1 MDTFEYSLESTYHLR
16 LVPTPPDGNCLFH
29 AISMALKRFPLGAAQ
44 QQNTSHVHVRDL
56 VCTFL
61 SDNMKYFA
69 AFNIDDAYI
78 TRMNTRGTWGG
89 EPELIAI
96 ANVYARSIE
105 IYMFDPHGRATHTR
119 TYSPVLGVEAGAPFR
134 VSLLPASGVLTD
146 APNHYSYLE
155 QVPTVL
161 GAVHRPI
168 APASMPIPEIDL
180 TSDEPMP
187 PSSDDCDPR
196 PSFLEPSALLPE
208 PGKKTRVNYYKL
220 YEHYLNTKGMHRLE
234 ADLAARAEMAWYT
247 CTCGKACRKA
257 PFADQAFERIV
268 LDPAQVNPDC
278 KVWKPWSMYQ
288 TVVRV
293 KLGRVL

>member
-1 MDTFEYSLESTYHLR
+1 MDAFEYSLESTFHLR
-16 LVPTPPDGNCLFH
+16 LVPTPMDGNCLFH
-29 AISMALKRFPLGAAQ
+29 AISMALKRFPLGAQTHAS
-44 QQNTSHVHVRDL
+44 TTHVHVRDL

-61 SDNMKYFA
+61 ADNMKYFT
-69 AFNIDDAYI
+69 AFNIDDAYV

-105 IYMFDPHGRATHTR
+105 IYMFDSHGRANHVR
-119 TYSPVLGVEAGAPFR
+119 TYSPVLGIESGTPFR
-134 VSLLPASGVLTD
+134 LALLPASGNIAD

-168 APASMPIPEIDL
+168 APASMSVPEVDL
-180 TSDEPMP
+180 TGDNDVESDE
-187 PSSDDCDPR
+187 
-196 PSFLEPSALLPE
+196 LETAASATAAAAEPE
-208 PGKKTRVNYYKL
+208 PTVQKKKNYYKL
-220 YEHYLNTKGMHRLE
+220 YEHYLNTKGMNRLE
-234 ADLAARAEMAWYT
+234 ADLAARTEIAWYT

-257 PFADQAFERIV
+257 PFADQAYERIV

-288 TVVRV
+288 TVVRI
-293 KLGRVL
+293 KLGRV